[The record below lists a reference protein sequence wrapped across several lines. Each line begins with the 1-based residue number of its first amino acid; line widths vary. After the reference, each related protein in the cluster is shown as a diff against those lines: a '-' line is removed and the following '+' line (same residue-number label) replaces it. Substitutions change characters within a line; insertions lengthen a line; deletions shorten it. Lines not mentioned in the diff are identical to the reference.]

1 MKTDKMKSQ
10 TSDNTFGEARLQR
23 KIFVAMLV
31 LSLGSALLLVGC
43 ERSAAGGASVD
54 KRVADLEKQVAAL
67 QEQSRDVRVKL
78 KAANGFG
85 NSPLGDFF
93 ASPEFWQCTYDSSW
107 ADCSSRCA
115 QQTAARR
122 RLCFDK
128 PEGPERVN
136 CINENTAAGAACLKN
151 CPVQMSPTELPNCGG
166 GAGPVIH

>member
-128 PEGPERVN
+128 PEGRIAESAAASQELALEEIRAFYSRTLPQMGWVR
-136 CINENTAAGAACLKN
+136 TADG
-151 CPVQMSPTELPNCGG
+151 SS
-166 GAGPVIH
+166 IS